1 VLRGEWRWGGGL
13 TGCEPPLLLLSHLT
27 SLLSLVLSPPL
38 LPLLLLLL
46 GFCDTKPISQSGL
59 ALVWGYSRAWGGGT
73 AWHGGVTWRVRCC
86 LSTFRLIQWGC
97 RLLGLLAEVGGGGG
111 SHHSVQISDSNIDNM
126 KTLYRL
132 RRLSGR
138 PLDYTLYTMKTGQPD
153 NIQCT
158 RQTYL
163 PNQHLI
169 LHSNA
174 IRFSGLPFYKQIQ
187 WIQYGGKQSIPLP
200 FVF

>member
-27 SLLSLVLSPPL
+27 SQLSLVLSPPL

-86 LSTFRLIQWGC
+86 LSTL
-97 RLLGLLAEVGGGGG
+97 
-111 SHHSVQISDSNIDNM
+111 SDSNIDNM

-200 FVF
+200 FVFRSNIQWMD